1 MKLAITIILAA
12 AVSRLLPHPANF
24 APIAGMALFGGAYL
38 PKKFAFLLPLA
49 AMFISDIFLGFHS
62 AMPWVYASFILTA
75 LIGIFLKNH
84 KSYLNVFISSL
95 SSSLLFYFL
104 TNFGVWASGAMYP
117 HTFSG
122 LLNCYYMA
130 IPFFRNTLLGDL
142 FYSGIFFGGYALL
155 TGSRLSSSS
164 LRRLLVHGRRW
175 DNPESR

>member
-1 MKLAITIILAA
+1 MKLALIIIFAA
-12 AVSRLLPHPANF
+12 AVSRLFSHPANF
-24 APIAGMALFGGAYL
+24 APIAGIALFGSVYL

-62 AMPWVYASFILTA
+62 TMPWVYGSFVLTT
-75 LIGIFLKNH
+75 LIGLYLKNH
-84 KSYLNVFISSL
+84 QSYFNIFIASL

-104 TNFGVWASGAMYP
+104 TNFGVWASSAMYP
-117 HTFSG
+117 HTFAG

-164 LRRLLVHGRRW
+164 LRPQLVHGRRW